1 MAGSNYVDV
10 NAKKVFGPHEAGT
23 HVTISTTDT
32 TLDDALSGD
41 LVVAGQLVGVA
52 INDYNSDTD
61 LLTLDTMGCYELSVD
76 GKNYSGGNVAIA
88 VGDWLYY
95 DPVAAS
101 INRDF
106 LNGICIGRALEAVGS
121 GLTAVIGVQIIPIPW
136 DDIKAYIS
144 ASQQQ

>member
-1 MAGSNYVDV
+1 MAGSMYVDV

-32 TLDDALSGD
+32 TLDDVLSGD
-41 LVVAGQLVGVA
+41 LVVAGQLIGVA

-76 GKNYSGGNVAIA
+76 GKDNAGSNVAIA

-101 INRDF
+101 INRDYI
-106 LNGICIGRALEAVGS
+106 NGICIGRALEAVGS

-136 DDIKAYIS
+136 DDIKALV
-144 ASQQQ
+144 AAQ

>member
-1 MAGSNYVDV
+1 MAGSMYVDV

-32 TLDDALSGD
+32 TLDDVLSGD
-41 LVVAGQLVGVA
+41 LVVAGQLIGVA

-76 GKNYSGGNVAIA
+76 GKDNAGSNVAIA

-101 INRDF
+101 INRDYI
-106 LNGICIGRALEAVGS
+106 NGICIGRALEAVGS

-136 DDIKAYIS
+136 DDIKALVA
-144 ASQQQ
+144 ASR

>member
-10 NAKKVFGPHEAGT
+10 NSKAVFGPHEAGT

-32 TLDDALSGD
+32 TLDDVTSGD
-41 LVVAGQLVGVA
+41 LVLAGQLIGIA
-52 INDYNSDTD
+52 IADYNEDTD
-61 LLTLDTMGCYELSVD
+61 FITLDTMGCYKLSVD
-76 GKNYSGGNVAIA
+76 GKDKDGASVAVA

-106 LNGICIGRALEAVGS
+106 VNGVCIGRALEAVGS

-136 DDIKAYIS
+136 DDIKAYVTAS
-144 ASQQQ
+144 AQ

>member
-1 MAGSNYVDV
+1 MAGSMYVDV

-32 TLDDALSGD
+32 TLDDVLSGD
-41 LVVAGQLVGVA
+41 LVVAGQLIGVA

-76 GKNYSGGNVAIA
+76 GKDNAGSNVAIA

-101 INRDF
+101 INRDYI
-106 LNGICIGRALEAVGS
+106 NGICIGRALEAVGS
-121 GLTAVIGVQIIPIPW
+121 GLTAIIGVQIIPIPW
-136 DDIKAYIS
+136 DDIKALV
-144 ASQQQ
+144 AAQ

>member
-1 MAGSNYVDV
+1 MAGSMYVDV

-32 TLDDALSGD
+32 TLDDVLSGD
-41 LVVAGQLVGVA
+41 LVVAGQLIGVA

-76 GKNYSGGNVAIA
+76 GKDNAGSNVAIA

-101 INRDF
+101 INRDYI
-106 LNGICIGRALEAVGS
+106 NGICIGRALEAVGS

-136 DDIKAYIS
+136 DDIKALV
-144 ASQQQ
+144 AAR